1 MRFVDKVCYSWSGCL
16 WLSSQSSCF
25 RACYILLCYVC
36 PICSS
41 NLLTQ
46 FDTYEECIC
55 SWSTGSIRYS
65 AALWTEIN
73 WEPCQGFHAKFEH
86 DEQPLLLADAL
97 RARLGGR
104 NVEETWHEILAWN
117 PGAEVFD
124 IWDCDS
130 PTKPA
135 EEGLSKGFSAFC
147 THWWSLW
154 CFRSCWSFSEQESGE
169 HLGSAVIPLL
179 DCLPPVAR
187 NHKLNLEGETLG
199 RRIRRLA
206 PCPNTSHHTHTLLN
220 TQNEYT
226 KLIQTA
232 TGSRPRCPRTQLHEQ
247 RLNKNGIKGIE
258 AKVEKHGKTLRPPR
272 VYHAATM
279 LPPCCHAGIPW
290 WIHGDPWWHMGFR

>member
-187 NHKLNLEGETLG
+187 NHKLNLQGETLG

-206 PCPNTSHHTHTLLN
+206 PCPNTSHHTHTHCLTHKTN
-220 TQNEYT
+220 TPNWSKLQPGRVQDVQGRSCTNSGWT
-226 KLIQTA
+226 KMA
-232 TGSRPRCPRTQLHEQ
+232 SKASRRRW
-247 RLNKNGIKGIE
+247 KNM
-258 AKVEKHGKTLRPPR
+258 EKRWDHQG
-272 VYHAATM
+272 YTM